1 MMSQT
6 SKQELLAVLRARYQQ
21 ADRKEKGRILDE
33 LAATMGYHRKYAIQV
48 LNHPPADRKRQRRNR
63 PRKYTKQVVG
73 RLEELWRLANGI
85 CGKRLVP
92 LLPTLVEALE
102 RHGELELD
110 RETRRLLLEISPA
123 TADRLLQR
131 ARERAGRQRG
141 RSATK
146 PGTLLKHSIAIR
158 TFADWDDAQPGFMEV
173 DLVHHS
179 GPSSQGEY
187 VHSLDMVDVATRWS
201 ECVAIPNRSQIA
213 VTNAMERA
221 RQRLPFP
228 LRGVDSDNGSE
239 FINANLTR
247 YCAQRKITFTRARSG
262 NKNDQAYV
270 EQKNWTNVRLLIGY
284 DRYEGH
290 QACQAMNALYEVWHL
305 YSNFFQPV
313 MVLVSKE
320 RQGAKVSRRYDQAKT
335 PYQRVLEQPDLAP
348 ALKLRLRH
356 QFLTLNPAALYRQI
370 EQLQIQVWQLA
381 LRPAW
386 KSHEPD

>member
-1 MMSQT
+1 MRM
-6 SKQELLAVLRARYQQ
+6 
-21 ADRKEKGRILDE
+21 I
-33 LAATMGYHRKYAIQV
+33 ATLI
-48 LNHPPADRKRQRRNR
+48 
-63 PRKYTKQVVG
+63 
-73 RLEELWRLANGI
+73 
-85 CGKRLVP
+85 
-92 LLPTLVEALE
+92 EALE

-110 RETRRLLLEISPA
+110 GETRRLLLAISPA
-123 TADRLLQR
+123 TVDRLLQR

-146 PGTLLKHSIAIR
+146 PGTLLKHSIPIR

-179 GPSSQGEY
+179 GPSSEGEY

-213 VTNAMERA
+213 VTNAMEQA

-247 YCAQRKITFTRARSG
+247 YCEQHKITFTRARSG

-284 DRYEGH
+284 ERYEGH

-305 YSNFFQPV
+305 YCNFFQPV

-320 RQGAKVSRRYDQAKT
+320 RHGAKVTKHYDQAKT
-335 PYQRVLEQPDLAP
+335 PYQRILEQPDLAP
-348 ALKLRLRH
+348 TLKLRLRH
-356 QFLTLNPAALYRQI
+356 RFLSLNPAALHRQI
-370 EQLQIQVWQLA
+370 EQLQVQLWKLA
-381 LRPAW
+381 LGPVWR
-386 KSHEPD
+386 SHEPD